1 MTAGDTQGAT
11 RNGTADRRRFD
22 SVDAAERDAAGSIMK
37 LPALATALRGRFAA
51 SRMTTSTG
59 RVWGLTVVLI
69 ALAGAVASLELP
81 AAAPMQPPIAVPW
94 WILAGLFYLTE
105 ARVVHLHIGRSAHS
119 FSMSE
124 IPVVYGIFFFSPAAF
139 ITARLI
145 GAGSALIIS
154 RRQRSAKL
162 AFNLAQFLL
171 CSVVAV
177 AVVQLLV
184 GGAESFG
191 PQVWLAA
198 FLATSA
204 ENLVGVLA
212 VTAVISLAE
221 GTPQHAR
228 IPRMLQMG
236 TVVSLTNTSL
246 ALLLITVLFVEPA
259 AALLFAIPIAAVFVA
274 YRAYVSERQQ
284 HEGLEML
291 YESTRIL
298 QRSPQI
304 DQALVSLLDHARRMF
319 RADIA
324 EICLLAQVEGSE
336 ILRTSIG
343 GGQTTEMMQ
352 PVGTALDD
360 PNLVTCITERRA
372 FIVGPADLSAEAEP
386 GRFRNAIYAP
396 LVGESRLVGTIVVAN
411 RLSDLQPFDADD
423 LKLFQTLASHTAV
436 ALENGQLEQS
446 LSSLSRLKEEL
457 QHKAYHDALTGL
469 ANRAFFAQSVA
480 QRLESTD
487 PTGLVPVVLF
497 LDLDDFKIV
506 NDTLGHAAGDE
517 LLAAV
522 GDRIQATLR
531 TGDLAARIGGD
542 EFAVL
547 LWDTPELPVARRVA
561 ERLIGAFGPGSAEDG
576 IAASAQ
582 VSIGV
587 AAGHP
592 GFGSADELL
601 RNADVAMYSAKAR
614 GKNRVAFFEP
624 EMATAVAARHTLT
637 ESLQRAIAAD
647 EFVLHYQ
654 PIFEVA
660 TGRMTGVESLI
671 RWNHPTRGMVWPGEF
686 IPTAEASD
694 QILDI
699 GRWVLESSCRQAAEW
714 HERWPKLRDLQI
726 SVNVSGRQLEQAD
739 FVEQVTQAVRAS
751 GVEPATVVLEVTE
764 TTLLQNTTEAIAKLN
779 ALRALGLGVAIDDF
793 GTGYSSLSYLQRFP
807 ATAIKIARDFI
818 AVHEADE
825 DSWELASAI
834 VSMGRALRLT
844 VIAEGV
850 EEPSQLSRL
859 RKLRCGRAQGYYL
872 ARPLPADELERWFDM
887 PGASMPW
894 LRAPA
899 PDLVDLGSQGSPAA

>member
-1 MTAGDTQGAT
+1 MTE
-11 RNGTADRRRFD
+11 RPRRRL
-22 SVDAAERDAAGSIMK
+22 SVRD
-37 LPALATALRGRFAA
+37 LARRLT
-51 SRMTTSTG
+51 SSTTSTA
-59 RVWGLTVVLI
+59 RVWALTIVLT
-69 ALAGAVASLELP
+69 AVALWIATTELP
-81 AAAPMQPPIAVPW
+81 AGAPATPPLALPW
-94 WILAGLFYLTE
+94 WLLAVLFYVTE

-124 IPVVYGIFFFSPAAF
+124 IPVVYGIFFFSPGQF
-139 ITARLI
+139 IAARLI
-145 GAGSALIIS
+145 GAGTALILS

-162 AFNLAQFLL
+162 GFNLAQFLL
-171 CSVVAV
+171 CSVVTV
-177 AVVQLLV
+177 GVVHLLV
-184 GGAESFG
+184 GVGATFG
-191 PQVWLAA
+191 PRDWPAA
-198 FLATSA
+198 FLATAA
-204 ENLVGVLA
+204 ENMVGVLA

-221 GTPQHAR
+221 GEPQHAR
-228 IPRMLQMG
+228 IPRMLLMG

-259 AALLFAIPIAAVFVA
+259 AALLFAVPIAAVFVA

-319 RADIA
+319 RAEVA
-324 EICLLAQVEGSE
+324 EVCLLAQVEGME
-336 ILRTSIG
+336 ILRTNVG
-343 GGQTTEMMQ
+343 PGEAVQMMQ
-352 PVGTALDD
+352 PIGTALDD
-360 PNLVTCITERRA
+360 PQLVTCLTERRA
-372 FIVGPADLSAEAEP
+372 FIVGHAEAEAGPEP

-446 LSSLSRLKEEL
+446 LSSLSQLKEEL

-487 PTGLVPVVLF
+487 ANGLVPVVLF

-547 LWDTPELPVARRVA
+547 LWDTPEMPVARRVA
-561 ERLIGAFGPGSAEDG
+561 ERLIGAFGPGSDGDG
-576 IAASAQ
+576 ITASAQ

-637 ESLQRAIAAD
+637 EALQRAVASE
-647 EFVLHYQ
+647 EFVLHFQ
-654 PIFEVA
+654 PIFEIA
-660 TGRMTGVESLI
+660 TGRMVGVESLI

-694 QILDI
+694 LILDI
-699 GRWVLESSCRQAAEW
+699 GRWVLERSCAQAKEW
-714 HERWPKLRDLQI
+714 HDRWPALSDLEI
-726 SVNVSGRQLEQAD
+726 SINVSGRQLEQPD
-739 FVEQVTQAVRAS
+739 FVDQVTEIVRTS
-751 GVEPATVVLEVTE
+751 GIDPTTVILEVTE
-764 TTLLQNTTEAIAKLN
+764 TTLLQNTADAIAKLE
-779 ALRALGLGVAIDDF
+779 ALRALGVGVAIDDF

-807 ATAIKIARDFI
+807 ATAIKIARDFV
-818 AVHEADE
+818 AVHESDE

-834 VSMGRALRLT
+834 VSMGRALRLM

-850 EEPSQLSRL
+850 EEPFQMGRL
-859 RKLRCGRAQGYYL
+859 RKLRCSRAQGYYL
-872 ARPLPADELERWFDM
+872 ARPVPAADLERR
-887 PGASMPW
+887 
-894 LRAPA
+894 LEAPA
-899 PDLVDLGSQGSPAA
+899 NSLPWPRSGSSELVDLSSRGSPAA

>member
-1 MTAGDTQGAT
+1 MVSVRRPIRAALRDGVRRLASSTT
-11 RNGTADRRRFD
+11 GTAR
-22 SVDAAERDAAGSIMK
+22 VWALTALLTTLAVV
-37 LPALATALRGRFAA
+37 LAT
-51 SRMTTSTG
+51 M
-59 RVWGLTVVLI
+59 
-69 ALAGAVASLELP
+69 ELP
-81 AAAPMQPPIAVPW
+81 AGQPARPPVVVPW
-94 WILAGLFYLTE
+94 WVLAGLFYLTE
-105 ARVVHLHIGRSAHS
+105 AKVVHLHIGRSAHS

-124 IPVVYGIFFFSPAAF
+124 IPVVYGIFFLAPAEF
-139 ITARLI
+139 IVARLI
-145 GAGSALIIS
+145 GAGLALVIS
-154 RRQRSAKL
+154 RRQRSVKL

-171 CSVVAV
+171 CSVVTLGIVHLFAH
-177 AVVQLLV
+177 V
-184 GGAESFG
+184 GAGFG
-191 PQVWLAA
+191 PRDWPTA
-198 FLATSA
+198 FLATST
-204 ENLVGVLA
+204 ENMVGVFA
-212 VTAVISLAE
+212 VTAAISLAE
-221 GTPQHAR
+221 GAPQHAR
-228 IPRMLQMG
+228 IPRMFLMG
-236 TVVSLTNTSL
+236 AIVSLTNTSL
-246 ALLLITVLFVEPA
+246 ALLLITVLFVEPS
-259 AALLFAIPIAAVFVA
+259 AALLFAVPIIAVFVA

-298 QRSPQI
+298 QRSPEI
-304 DQALVSLLDHARRMF
+304 DLALVSLLDHARKMF
-319 RADIA
+319 RAEVA
-324 EICLLAQVEGSE
+324 EVSLLPQVEGGDV
-336 ILRTSIG
+336 LRTSVGPGDAIDMMKPIG
-343 GGQTTEMMQ
+343 VT
-352 PVGTALDD
+352 LDD
-360 PNLVTCITERRA
+360 PTLVRCVAERRA
-372 FIVGPADLSAEAEP
+372 FFEPHGGSIPASA
-386 GRFRNAIYAP
+386 GGNRFRNAIYAP

-411 RLSDLQPFDADD
+411 RLSDLSPFDTDD

-446 LSSLSRLKEEL
+446 LSSLSRLQDEL

-487 PTGLVPVVLF
+487 ASGLVPVVLF

-517 LLAAV
+517 LLASV
-522 GDRIQATLR
+522 GERIQATLR

-547 LWDTPELPVARRVA
+547 LWDTPEMPVARRVA
-561 ERLIGAFGPGSAEDG
+561 ERLIGAFGSGAAEDG
-576 IAASAQ
+576 AAANAP

-637 ESLQRAIAAD
+637 ESLQRAIAAE

-654 PIFEVA
+654 PIFEVS
-660 TGRMTGVESLI
+660 TGRMMGVESLV

-686 IPTAEASD
+686 IGVAEASD
-694 QILDI
+694 LILDI
-699 GRWVLESSCRQAAEW
+699 GRWVLDRSCRQAKEW
-714 HERWPKLRDLQI
+714 HDSWPALRDLQI
-726 SVNVSGRQLEQAD
+726 SINVAGRQLEQPD
-739 FVEQVTQAVRAS
+739 FVEQVAEVVRSS
-751 GVEPATVVLEVTE
+751 GVDPATVVLEVTE
-764 TTLLQNTTEAIAKLN
+764 TTLLQNADDAIAKLE
-779 ALRALGLGVAIDDF
+779 ALRALGVGVAIDDF

-807 ATAIKIARDFI
+807 ATAIKIARDFV
-818 AVHEADE
+818 AVDDADV

-850 EEPSQLSRL
+850 EEQFQLERL

-872 ARPLPADELERWFDM
+872 ARPLPAAELERLFSE
-887 PGASMPW
+887 PRAPMPW
-894 LRAPA
+894 ARTSGTE
-899 PDLVDLGSQGSPAA
+899 LVDVSSRGSSPAA

>member
-1 MTAGDTQGAT
+1 LSAPIAGPSIRAGLQRLASSSTST
-11 RNGTADRRRFD
+11 RR
-22 SVDAAERDAAGSIMK
+22 VW
-37 LPALATALRGRFAA
+37 ALA
-51 SRMTTSTG
+51 
-59 RVWGLTVVLI
+59 VVFT
-69 ALAGAVASLELP
+69 AVAVMIARLELP
-81 AAAPMQPPIAVPW
+81 AGAPAQAPVGIPLIVVA
-94 WILAGLFYLTE
+94 LLFYVTE
-105 ARVVHLHIGRSAHS
+105 AKVVHLHIGRSAHS

-124 IPVVYGIFFFSPAAF
+124 IPVVYGIFFFSPAEF
-139 ITARLI
+139 IAARLL
-145 GAGSALIIS
+145 GAGLALVIS
-154 RRQRSAKL
+154 RGQRSAKL
-162 AFNLAQFLL
+162 GFNLAQFLL
-171 CSVVAV
+171 CSVVTV
-177 AVVQLLV
+177 GVVQLFV
-184 GGAESFG
+184 GAGGGFG
-191 PQVWLAA
+191 PRDWPTA

-212 VTAVISLAE
+212 VTAAISLAE
-221 GTPQHAR
+221 GAPQHAR
-228 IPRMLQMG
+228 IPRMLLMG
-236 TVVSLTNTSL
+236 AIVSLTNTSL

-259 AALLFAIPIAAVFVA
+259 AAFLFAVPVVAVFVA

-304 DQALVSLLDHARRMF
+304 DQALVSLLDHARKMF
-319 RADIA
+319 RAEVA
-324 EICLLAQVEGSE
+324 EASLLAQVEGLE
-336 ILRTSIG
+336 ILRTSVG
-343 GGQTTEMMQ
+343 PGDSVVMMQ
-352 PVGTALDD
+352 PIGSSLDD
-360 PNLVTCITERRA
+360 PLLVQCVAERRA
-372 FIVGPADLSAEAEP
+372 FLVASGDATHGAHGPGAD

-411 RLSDLQPFDADD
+411 RLSDLHPFDADD

-480 QRLESTD
+480 QRLEATD
-487 PTGLVPVVLF
+487 PSGLVPVVLF

-517 LLAAV
+517 LLASV
-522 GDRIQATLR
+522 GERIQATLR

-547 LWDTPELPVARRVA
+547 LWDTPEMPVARRVA
-561 ERLIGAFGPGSAEDG
+561 ERLIGAFALGGATEAG
-576 IAASAQ
+576 TAHAQ

-592 GFGSADELL
+592 GSGSADELL

-637 ESLQRAIAAD
+637 ESLQRAVAGD

-660 TGRMTGVESLI
+660 TGRLTGLESLI
-671 RWNHPTRGMVWPGEF
+671 RWMHPTRGMVWPGEF
-686 IPTAEASD
+686 IPVAEASD
-694 QILDI
+694 LILDI
-699 GRWVLESSCRQAAEW
+699 GRWVLEQSCRQAKAW
-714 HERWPKLRDLQI
+714 HDRWPELRELQI
-726 SVNVSGRQLEQAD
+726 SVNVAGRQLEQPD
-739 FVEQVTQAVRAS
+739 FVDQVAEVIRSS
-751 GVEPATVVLEVTE
+751 GVDPATVVLEVTE
-764 TTLLQNTTEAIAKLN
+764 TTLLQNTEDAIAKLE
-779 ALRALGLGVAIDDF
+779 ALRALGVGVAIDDF

-807 ATAIKIARDFI
+807 ATAIKIARDFV
-818 AVHEADE
+818 AVDEADA

-850 EEPSQLSRL
+850 EEPFQLGRL
-859 RKLRCGRAQGYYL
+859 RKLRCNRAQGYYL
-872 ARPLPADELERWFDM
+872 ARPLPAEELDRLFAL
-887 PGASMPW
+887 PRPAIPW
-894 LRAPA
+894 SRPA
-899 PDLVDLGSQGSPAA
+899 TTELVGISARGNPAA